1 MKNLADAK
9 IVGGNGKRRELD
21 FYPTPP
27 DATQAL
33 IDFLK
38 IPKGKTIWEC
48 ASGEGHMAKV
58 FRDNGY
64 ITIETDIQSGTD
76 FLTTPARECDWI
88 ITNPPFSLAEQFIR
102 RANESGKPFA
112 FLLKSQYWHSAR
124 RYPLFKEITPT
135 YICPL
140 TWRPDF
146 TGEGNSLMDMIWCI
160 WCGGEITQYIPLNRS
175 RK

>member
-1 MKNLADAK
+1 MKHLDDAK
-9 IVGGNGKRRELD
+9 IIGGHGDRRALD
-21 FYPTPP
+21 FYSTPP
-27 DATQAL
+27 EATQAL

-38 IPKGKTIWEC
+38 IPQGQTIWEC

-64 ITIETDIQSGTD
+64 NTIETDIQSGTD

-88 ITNPPFSLAEQFIR
+88 ITNPPFNISEQFIR
-102 RANESGKPFA
+102 RAHEIGKPFA
-112 FLLKSQYWHSAR
+112 LLLKSQYWHSAR

-146 TGEGNSLMDMIWCI
+146 TGEGNSLMDTIWCV
-160 WCGGEITQYIPLNRS
+160 WCGGETTQYIPLNRS